1 MWKFKSHL
9 DFENFVV
16 DFVHAFDLGEPD
28 GVPIL
33 EAMTDFVQA
42 GDDTL
47 SVPGNAGEH
56 GRQGL
61 LAVCVRHHKVVSKVA
76 KHLRFKAIL

>member
-1 MWKFKSHL
+1 MLRTGGNTYIGRLSHL
-9 DFENFVV
+9 NFEDFIV
-16 DFVHAFDLGEPD
+16 DLVHAFDLGELD

-47 SVPGNAGEH
+47 SVPGNA
-56 GRQGL
+56 
-61 LAVCVRHHKVVSKVA
+61 
-76 KHLRFKAIL
+76 